1 MHAVSLCFDKAEVNE
16 ASLTYDGDDYN
27 VNFNCDIDE
36 FGTGYLLSS
45 SSEGVDV
52 NLVIRDFY
60 SNLILNIESNLVDLM
75 KKEETGE
82 EYWKEYRMYSHEYSY
97 LNNIASFMMLKD
109 ILSKFR
115 Q

>member
-1 MHAVSLCFDKAEVNE
+1 MNINDFKCISNALSKTMHAVSLCFDKAEVNE

-60 SNLILNIESNLVDLM
+60 SNLILNIVF
-75 KKEETGE
+75 G
-82 EYWKEYRMYSHEYSY
+82 
-97 LNNIASFMMLKD
+97 
-109 ILSKFR
+109 
-115 Q
+115 